1 MQKVINVFLD
11 DSVTSLLSFG
21 WRLIGDGTDWM
32 TLARTVSLG
41 RWRGLGYKDGRSNA
55 VSAAAAA
62 GGPVITAPQ
71 LQPREGHEQQP
82 LDNCAFD

>member
-1 MQKVINVFLD
+1 MFSGQYCHESSHIRMATYQGD
-11 DSVTSLLSFG
+11 VTD
-21 WRLIGDGTDWM
+21 RM
-32 TLARTVSLG
+32 TPMRTVSLG
-41 RWRGLGYKDGRSNA
+41 RWQGLSYKDGRSNA